1 MNHELAQFKKIGK
14 LRTATLHLDLKPSMD
29 LYHKLRDG
37 DPVFAGDIS
46 RLLQAINTTARLY
59 RQNMNRLK
67 SQSIRNTAEIEELSA
82 YLQDIAEDL
91 RKGVVEAKPWGLNHL
106 FTAFY
111 TMRLYQEGLDLWK
124 QLSAEDSACAEMV
137 RSPIVTG
144 SIIDLMM
151 EADAP
156 FPAIMGIYESSKDNG
171 SSSNLEQAMIG
182 ALIKHDMITDA
193 LELFSSFLQAYPD
206 RQYALARIHDRFVG
220 DCTDLTTALH
230 FFYEG
235 IEKRTTYK
243 ATLHPAKVASLIQRV
258 WHNDSEPNLDQLEKI
273 WKDYILFLPRTTPEW
288 TFSITVHLFMK
299 AFIEF
304 YPRPTPES
312 VSRLKDVIQYYI
324 QTRVDIT
331 PTFLNTVLSAVQ
343 PWGDKEV
350 IFTLID
356 AFKVNNLPED
366 AMSARI
372 ILNSLE
378 TIDVDDNFILEKWNK
393 LLEVQPR
400 LTQYDVVALIR
411 ACYPPHRNDI
421 FSTIL
426 EGLLIEDKIPD
437 NALIGVSQTLT
448 FSEHFIPKKNY
459 FDTLLRSNYI
469 EVTRDKQV
477 HRFSPFEPVS

>member
-1 MNHELAQFKKIGK
+1 
-14 LRTATLHLDLKPSMD
+14 MD
-29 LYHKLRDG
+29 LYHKLRDS

-46 RLLQAINTTARLY
+46 RLLQAINTTARLS

-67 SQSIRNTAEIEELSA
+67 AQYTRNNAETEELST
-82 YLQDIAEDL
+82 YLQDIAKDL
-91 RKGVVEAKPWGLNHL
+91 RKGIVEAKPWGFNHL

-124 QLSAEDSACAEMV
+124 QLSAEDSACSEIA

-144 SIIDLMM
+144 SVIDLMI
-151 EADAP
+151 ETDAP
-156 FPAIMGIYESSKDNG
+156 FQDIMDIYESSKV
-171 SSSNLEQAMIG
+171 SSSRSNLEQAMIG

-220 DCTDLTTALH
+220 DCSDLTAALH

-235 IEKRTTYK
+235 IEKKTTYQ
-243 ATLHPAKVASLIQRV
+243 ATLHPAKVASLMQRV
-258 WHNDSEPNLDQLEKI
+258 WHADAEPNLDQLEKM
-273 WKDYILFLPRTTPEW
+273 WKEYILFLPQTTPEW

-299 AFIEF
+299 AFIEY
-304 YPRPTPES
+304 YPQPTLES
-312 VSRLKDVIQYYI
+312 VSRLKEVIQFYI
-324 QTRVDIT
+324 QKRVNIT
-331 PTFLNTVLSAVQ
+331 PTFLNTVLSAIQ
-343 PWGDKEV
+343 SWGDKDV
-350 IFTLID
+350 IFTLIN

-378 TIDVDDNFILEKWNK
+378 TIDVSDEFILERWNK
-393 LLEVQPR
+393 LLEVQPK

-421 FSTIL
+421 LTTIL
-426 EGLLIEDKIPD
+426 EGLLIEGKISN